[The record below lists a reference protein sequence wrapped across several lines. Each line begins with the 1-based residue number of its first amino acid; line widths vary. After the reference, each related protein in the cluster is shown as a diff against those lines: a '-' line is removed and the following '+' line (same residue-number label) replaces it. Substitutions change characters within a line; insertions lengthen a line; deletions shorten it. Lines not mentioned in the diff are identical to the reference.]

1 MFSYYEQTGSFF
13 VIVFFA
19 GISLAFS
26 QVQTN
31 ALKKAA
37 RIERKETYRQLSND
51 NGYFFLPHFGMRYGQ
66 NPDPLFSGIQ
76 DLSLY
81 YGMGFGYRRENLSLE
96 SGLALY
102 HHTSSAVYFPIWER
116 PEYVMNS
123 DLAELVL
130 PFTFRYDIPTGGREN
145 IRLGAFLTANW
156 AMIYLKEQEDSR
168 AGVIESENVQAGYT
182 LTSESKS
189 PFFFKTGLHSRI
201 RLLNSSYLNLE
212 VGHFF
217 TLGTNRLYTL
227 TVDDAE
233 PREIS
238 RKWEGLTWS
247 VGVVLPIGVM
257 EEKLPK
263 KKE

>member
-1 MFSYYEQTGSFF
+1 MNKTVLFFAFVFS
-13 VIVFFA
+13 A
-19 GISLAFS
+19 GISQAYS
-26 QVQTN
+26 QVQTE
-31 ALKKAA
+31 ALRKAT
-37 RIERKETYRQLSND
+37 RFERKETYRQLSNAD
-51 NGYFFLPHFGMRYGQ
+51 GYFLLPHFGMRYGQ
-66 NPDPLFSGIQ
+66 NPDPRFSGIQ

-81 YGMGFGYRRENLSLE
+81 YGIGFGYRRGNLSLE

-102 HHTSSAVYFPIWER
+102 HHTSSTVYFPIWGR

-130 PFTFRYDIPTGGREN
+130 PFTFRYDIPTGRQKN

-247 VGVVLPIGVM
+247 VGVVIPVGVI
-257 EEKLPK
+257 EEKFRK
-263 KKE
+263 KR